1 VAKTRGSELLAALH
15 AFGLQRDRFRSAMSA
30 ATGLSLTAVDALEY
44 LESLGPLTQ
53 RELGEHLLLT
63 SGAVT
68 MLVDRLERDG
78 LVQRGAHP
86 TDRRVTVVCLRPGAA
101 LPDVP
106 EVEGYHRALA
116 LLAKRLSATEGAAA
130 AAFLTAA
137 AQEAGAAADAMSGRP
152 RLKEGTAVG
161 RRPGRR

>member
-1 VAKTRGSELLAALH
+1 
-15 AFGLQRDRFRSAMSA
+15 
-30 ATGLSLTAVDALEY
+30 VDALEY
-44 LESLGPLTQ
+44 LESLGPMTQ

-78 LVQRGAHP
+78 LVRRDPHP
-86 TDRRVTVVCLRPGAA
+86 TDRRVTLVSLQSDAT

-116 LLAKRLSATEGAAA
+116 LLAKRVSASEGSAA

-137 AQEAGAAADAMSGRP
+137 AQVAGASAEAMSSRP
-152 RLKEGTAVG
+152 RLKEGTAVA

>member
-1 VAKTRGSELLAALH
+1 MAKTRGSELLAALH
-15 AFGLQRDRFRSAMSA
+15 VFGLQRDRFRSAMSA

-53 RELGEHLLLT
+53 RELGGHLLLT

-78 LVQRGAHP
+78 LVRRDPHP
-86 TDRRVTVVCLRPGAA
+86 TDRRVTLVSLRADA
-101 LPDVP
+101 TLPDVP
-106 EVEGYHRALA
+106 EVEGYHRAVA
-116 LLAKRLSATEGAAA
+116 LLAKQVSPSDGAAA

-137 AQEAGAAADAMSGRP
+137 AQAAGASADTMSGRP
-152 RLKEGTAVG
+152 RLKDGTAVA